1 MKKKGDQIIE
11 GRWKQERWKQERW
24 KQERWKQEQGSLTI
38 GFCWCSSQVLSLQ

>member
-11 GRWKQERWKQERW
+11 GRW